1 MVADVRRGRSQ
12 RSVARRV
19 GVPLSVVQYWVRR
32 TAAAERLDRVD
43 WFNRKPGSRTP
54 RNRTSSLAEDRVLS
68 IRKFLREK
76 SALGEHGPQAIHRE
90 MLRRRF
96 RNIPAVRTIA
106 RILERRGVLDGQ
118 RRVRRPP
125 PPRGWFLPDVAAGRV
140 ELDSFDIIEDLVI
153 AGGHDVNVLTAM
165 SLQGGCCNAWPRRRI
180 TAKITVDALIE
191 HWREHGLPGYA
202 KFDNDS
208 VFQGT
213 HTHPDT
219 FGRVIRLCLSL
230 GVTPVF
236 APPRETGFQADIE
249 NFNGRWQMG
258 VWDRFTFK
266 NLLGVQRQSRKF
278 VIAHRERSAAR
289 IQAAPRRCHFPR
301 NWRLN
306 LQAPLSGTVIFL
318 RRTDAK
324 GRVTLLGHTFDV
336 SSDWCS
342 RLTRAEVDLTRHRIR
357 FYALRRREPKKHRY
371 LGQTRYEPKRKYFY
385 E

>member
-1 MVADVRRGRSQ
+1 M
-12 RSVARRV
+12 
-19 GVPLSVVQYWVRR
+19 
-32 TAAAERLDRVD
+32 
-43 WFNRKPGSRTP
+43 
-54 RNRTSSLAEDRVLS
+54 EDRVLS

-76 SALGEHGPQAIHRE
+76 SALGEHGARAIHRT
-90 MLRRRF
+90 MLQRRF
-96 RNIPAVRTIA
+96 RNIPGVRTIA
-106 RILERRGVLDGQ
+106 RILERRGALDGK

-125 PPRGWFLPDVAAGRV
+125 PPPGWFLPDVAAQKV

-165 SLQGGCCNAWPRRRI
+165 SLHGSCCNAWPRRRI
-180 TAKITVDALIE
+180 TAKITVDSLIE

-208 VFQGT
+208 VFQGG
-213 HTHPDT
+213 HIHPDT

-249 NFNGRWQMG
+249 NFNGRWQTG
-258 VWDRFTFK
+258 VWRRFTFE
-266 NLLGVQRQSRKF
+266 NLFGVQRQSRKF
-278 VIAHRERSAAR
+278 VSAHHEKSAVR
-289 IQAAPRRCHFPR
+289 MQAAPRRRSFPR
-301 NWRLN
+301 DWQLN
-306 LQAPLSGTVIFL
+306 LQAPLKGTAIFL

-324 GRVTLLGHTFDV
+324 GRVTFLGRTFHV

-342 RLTRAEVDLTRHRIR
+342 RLIRADIDLTEHRIR
-357 FYALRRREPKKHRY
+357 FYALRRREPEKHRY
-371 LGQTRYEPKRKYFY
+371 LGQTSYKTKRKYFY

>member
-1 MVADVRRGRSQ
+1 MVAEVRRGRPL
-12 RSVARRV
+12 RFVARMV
-19 GVPLSVVQYWVRR
+19 GVALSVVQYWVHR
-32 TAAAERLDRVD
+32 AMGERLDRVD
-43 WFNRKPGSRTP
+43 WSNRMPGSRSP
-54 RNRTSSLAEDRVLS
+54 GNRTSSQVEDRVLS
-68 IRKFLREK
+68 IRKFLREE

-96 RNIPAVRTIA
+96 RNVPAVRTIA
-106 RILERRGVLDGQ
+106 RVLERRGALDGQ
-118 RRVRRPP
+118 RRVRRTP
-125 PPRGWFLPDVAAGRV
+125 PPRGWFLLDVAAEQV
-140 ELDSFDIIEDLVI
+140 ELDSFDIVEDLVI

-165 SLQGGCCNAWPRRRI
+165 SLHGGCCNAWPRRRI
-180 TAKITVDALIE
+180 TAKIAVDSLVE

-202 KFDNDS
+202 KFDNDT
-208 VFQGT
+208 VFQGA
-213 HTHPDT
+213 HIHPDT

-249 NFNGRWQMG
+249 NFNGRWQRA
-258 VWDRFTFK
+258 VWERFTFR

-278 VIAHRERSAAR
+278 VIAQREKSAAR
-289 IQAAPRRCHFPR
+289 IQAAPRRRRFPR

-306 LQAPLSGTVIFL
+306 LQAPLTGTVIFL

-324 GRVTLLGHTFDV
+324 GRVTFLGHTFHV

-342 RLTRAEVDLTRHRIR
+342 RLIRAEVDLTRDQIR
-357 FYALRRREPKKHRY
+357 FYALRRREPQKHRY
-371 LGQTRYEPKRKYFY
+371 LGQTSYKPKRKYFH

>member
-12 RSVARRV
+12 RSVARRL

-32 TAAAERLDRVD
+32 AGAIRPDRVD
-43 WFNRKPGSRTP
+43 WSNRKPGSRSP
-54 RNRTSSLAEDRVLS
+54 RNRTSSKAEDRVLS

-90 MLRRRF
+90 MLQRRF
-96 RNIPAVRTIA
+96 RNVPAVRTIA
-106 RILERRGVLDGQ
+106 RILERRGALDGK

-125 PPRGWFLPDVAAGRV
+125 PPRGWFLPDVAAERV
-140 ELDSFDIIEDLVI
+140 DLDSFDIIEDLVI

-165 SLQGGCCNAWPRRRI
+165 SLHGGCCNAWPRRRI
-180 TAKITVDALIE
+180 TAKITVDSLIE
-191 HWREHGLPGYA
+191 HWREHGRPGYA

-249 NFNGRWQMG
+249 NFNGRWQTG

-266 NLLGVQRQSRKF
+266 SLLGVQRQSRRF
-278 VIAHRERSAAR
+278 VTAHHEKSAAR
-289 IQAAPRRCHFPR
+289 MQAAPRRRRFPSG
-301 NWRLN
+301 WRLN
-306 LQAPLSGTVIFL
+306 LQAPLKGTVIFL

-324 GRVTLLGHTFDV
+324 GRATFLGHTFHV

-342 RLTRAEVDLTRHRIR
+342 RLIRAEVDLTRHRIR
-357 FYALRRREPKKHRY
+357 FYALRRREPKQHRY
-371 LGQTRYEPKRKYFY
+371 LGQTSYEPKRKYFY